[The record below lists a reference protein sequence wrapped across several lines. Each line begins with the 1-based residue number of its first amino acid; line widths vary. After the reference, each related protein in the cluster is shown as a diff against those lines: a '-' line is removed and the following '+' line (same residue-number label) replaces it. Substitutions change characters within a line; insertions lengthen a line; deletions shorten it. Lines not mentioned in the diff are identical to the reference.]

1 MTCLQVEGILRDVV
15 ASAIGEA
22 PFQHAKMS
30 PWVETITEACIKRL
44 VALGKPYKFVVT
56 ANVSQRAGAGLH
68 AAAAMRVNEQTDG
81 MACVR
86 WENDTTLVLATCYWM
101 TM

>member
-1 MTCLQVEGILRDVV
+1 MYVQVEGVLRDVV
-15 ASAIGEA
+15 ASTIGEA
-22 PFQHAKMS
+22 AFQHAKMAL
-30 PWVETITEACIKRL
+30 WVETITETCIKRL
-44 VALGKPYKFVVT
+44 VASAKPFKFVVT

-68 AAAAMRVNEQTDG
+68 AAAALRVNEQTDG

-86 WENDTTLVLATCYWM
+86 WENDTTLVLATCYWV